1 MKRVD
6 RGRVHGK
13 VAIVTGGGSG
23 IGRASARLLAQEGAS
38 VVVADINA
46 AAGEETA
53 RLIREADGPAVFVRT
68 DVARAGD
75 VRQMVDA
82 AVERFGR
89 LDVLLNNAYWA
100 KLDTPVVDTDEG
112 DWDRTLAVTLKGV
125 FLGCKYAIPVMLRTG
140 GGSIVNTA
148 STSGLVASMRFA
160 AYIAAKGGVVQLTK
174 SVALDYGR
182 QGIRC
187 NSICPG
193 LIDTPASAPALA
205 DPVRREWHMN
215 QLLVGRI
222 GTPEDV
228 AWAVVY
234 LASDE
239 SAFMTGHAL
248 VLDGGRL
255 VS

>member
-1 MKRVD
+1 M
-6 RGRVHGK
+6 GRVQGK
-13 VAIVTGGGSG
+13 VAIVTGAGSG
-23 IGRASARLLAQEGAS
+23 IGRAAARLLAREGAS
-38 VVVADINA
+38 VVVGDIDPET
-46 AAGEETA
+46 GEATA
-53 RLIREADGPAVFVRT
+53 RAIRDGGQPAVFVHADGARAEDVRRMV
-68 DVARAGD
+68 DVAVQA
-75 VRQMVDA
+75 
-82 AVERFGR
+82 FGR
-89 LDVLLNNAYWA
+89 IDVLHNNAYWA
-100 KLDTPVVDTDEG
+100 KLDTPVVDTDEA

-125 FLGCKYAIPVMLRTG
+125 YLGCKYAIPAMIRTG
-140 GGSIVNTA
+140 GGSIINTA
-148 STSGLVASMRFA
+148 STSGLVASLRFA

-205 DPVRREWHMN
+205 DPVRRQWHEN
-215 QLLVGRI
+215 QLLLGRI

-239 SAFMTGHAL
+239 SSFMTGHAL

>member
-1 MKRVD
+1 M
-6 RGRVHGK
+6 GRVEGK
-13 VAIVTGGGSG
+13 VAIVTGAGSG
-23 IGRASARLLAQEGAS
+23 IGRASACRLAEEGAS
-38 VVVADINA
+38 VVVADVNRET
-46 AAGEETA
+46 GEDTV
-53 RLIREADGPAVFVRT
+53 RLIRERGYPAVFAPADVSRT
-68 DVARAGD
+68 DD
-75 VRQMVDA
+75 VRRMIEV
-82 AVERFGR
+82 AVERFGG
-89 LDVLLNNAYWA
+89 LHVLHNNAYWA
-100 KLDTPVVDTDEG
+100 KLDTPVVETEEA
-112 DWDRTLAVTLKGV
+112 DWDRTLAVTLKSV
-125 FLGCKYAIPVMLRTG
+125 YLGCKYAIPVMIRGG
-140 GGSIVNTA
+140 GGSIINTA
-148 STSGLVASMRFA
+148 STSGLVASLRFA

-187 NSICPG
+187 NCICPG

-205 DPVRREWHMN
+205 DPVRREWHER

-222 GTPEDV
+222 GTPDDV

-239 SAFMTGHAL
+239 SIFMTGHAL

>member
-1 MKRVD
+1 MRRVE
-6 RGRVHGK
+6 GK
-13 VAIVTGGGSG
+13 VAIVTGAGSG
-23 IGRASARLLAQEGAS
+23 IGRAAARLLAREGAS
-38 VVVADINA
+38 VVVADIDP
-46 AAGEETA
+46 ETGQDTV
-53 RLIREADGPAVFVRT
+53 RLIREDGHPAVFVRT
-68 DVARAGD
+68 DVARAED
-75 VRQMVDA
+75 VRHMTET
-82 AVERFGR
+82 AVEHFGR
-89 LDVLLNNAYWA
+89 LDVLHNNAYWA
-100 KLDTPVVDTDEG
+100 KLETPVVETEEG

-125 FLGCKYAIPVMLRTG
+125 FLGCKYAIPVMIRGG
-140 GGSIVNTA
+140 GGSIINTA
-148 STSGLVASMRFA
+148 STSGLVASLRFA

-182 QGIRC
+182 QGIRSNC
-187 NSICPG
+187 ICPG

-205 DPVRREWHMN
+205 DPVRREWHLN

-248 VLDGGRL
+248 VIDGGRL